1 MCRMLGT
8 SPPAQNPKKKIMIL
22 NQRGAQDKH
31 KDTYEAIL
39 LTNQDGF
46 FLGNEFQKKV
56 LPALCRIHGLTRL
69 LETNLRYPKPEN
81 LRIDHH

>member
-1 MCRMLGT
+1 MSDVGDQPTR
-8 SPPAQNPKKKIMIL
+8 PKPEKKNMIL

-46 FLGNEFQKKV
+46 FLGNEFQKEV

-69 LETNLRYPKPEN
+69 LEANLRYPKPEN
-81 LRIDHH
+81 IRIDHH